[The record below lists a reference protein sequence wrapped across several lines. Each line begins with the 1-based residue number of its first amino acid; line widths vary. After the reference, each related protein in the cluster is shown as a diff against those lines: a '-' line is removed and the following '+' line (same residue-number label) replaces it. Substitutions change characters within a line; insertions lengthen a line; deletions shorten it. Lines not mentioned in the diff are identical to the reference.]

1 MTLSRRSF
9 LGQASVFS
17 LAFGGLG
24 ALSARIARAG
34 TPEPSPGPFG
44 PLFPDPAGVFDLPKG
59 FRCQVLSRT
68 GDAMG
73 DGLLTPGKP
82 DGMGCF
88 PAEDGTLLL
97 LRNHE
102 ITFNEGPGAF
112 GKDSRLLDR
121 VDRSKLF
128 DLGHKSVPLGGVT
141 ALRYDPRTEKV
152 VDSWLAL
159 AGTNYN
165 CAGGATPWGTWLTC
179 EEDVASKS
187 DAFRE
192 NHGYVF
198 EVPAQRGL
206 HAALPIRAMGRF
218 RHEAVCIDPASGV
231 VYLTE
236 DRDDALIYRFLPRTR
251 TDLHAGGKLQ
261 ALKLKVWASA
271 ETRNW
276 DKPLIKPGDTLE
288 AEWIDLSDIEPAGDD
303 LRVRGFA
310 SGAARFART
319 EGAIFGDSQ
328 AYFAATSGGPSKT
341 GQVWR
346 YTPSPSEGTPR
357 EPGSPGK
364 LTLLVESPSAATMN
378 MCDNLCV
385 APAGGLLVCEDS
397 TAPVNRVLHVT
408 PSGEVSVFGRNA
420 FSQGELAGACFSP
433 DGSTLFVNIQSP
445 GLTLAVRGPFGG

>member
-1 MTLSRRSF
+1 MTLTRRTF
-9 LGQASVFS
+9 LLQASSAS
-17 LAFGGLG
+17 LAFAGLG
-24 ALSARIARAG
+24 ALASRVARG
-34 TPEPSPGPFG
+34 GEVEPGVGPFG
-44 PLFPDPAGVFDLPKG
+44 PLVPDPAGVFDLPKG
-59 FRCQVLSRT
+59 FRCRVLSRT

-88 PAEDGTLLL
+88 PDQDGTVLL

-102 ITFNEGPGAF
+102 IIANEGPGAF
-112 GKDSRLLDR
+112 GKDAELLAR
-121 VDRSKLF
+121 VDASMLYDAGR
-128 DLGHKSVPLGGVT
+128 GMVPLGGVT
-141 ALRYDPRTEKV
+141 ALRYDPRAGRV

-179 EEDVASKS
+179 EENVA
-187 DAFRE
+187 DQGEGFLQ

-198 EVPAQRGL
+198 EVPARRGL
-206 HAALPIRAMGRF
+206 HRAVPIRAMGRF
-218 RHEAVCIDPASGV
+218 RHEAVCIDPSTGV

-236 DRDDALIYRFLPRTR
+236 DRDDALIYRFLPRER
-251 TDLHAGGKLQ
+251 TNPHAGGKLQ

-276 DKPLIKPGDTLE
+276 DKPLIKVGDSLE
-288 AEWIDLSDIEPAGDD
+288 VEWIDLTDVEPAKDD
-303 LRVRGFA
+303 LRARGFA
-310 SGAARFART
+310 QGAARFART
-319 EGAIFGDSQ
+319 EGAIFDAPH

-346 YTPSPSEGTPR
+346 YTPSPREGTP
-357 EPGSPGK
+357 EEPASPGS
-364 LTLLVESPSAATMN
+364 LTLLVESPGAATMN

-385 APAGGLLVCEDS
+385 APSGGLLVCEDS
-397 TAPVNRVLHVT
+397 GTPVNRLLHVT
-408 PSGEVSVFGRNA
+408 PAGEVGVLGRNA

-433 DGSTLFVNIQSP
+433 DGSVLFLNIQSP
-445 GLTLAVRGPFGG
+445 GLTLAIDGPWRG